1 MSNIS
6 TRTIKLLAFL
16 FLFSTGLSAQF
27 FTEDFDGAIPA
38 TWTIQQNDGSAM
50 NATSNWVHS
59 TMGPMGGF
67 AINPLAST
75 SAANGFA
82 LFDSDLNCSGEQDVW
97 LISPSVDCSAFPS
110 VFVQFETYYRRFN
123 DLVFIEVSNDNM
135 MTWTELEV
143 FEGLNNNEFG
153 GDPNGGENPVLRTI
167 DISSVAG
174 GQSNVHFAFRFLA
187 DASTVLAGADV
198 GCGYSWMIDDVALT
212 DEDPTPLYDMQAN
225 ANFFAIYNN
234 ALTPASQLSDV
245 GFLCDI
251 ENVGQ
256 LDAPE
261 VNLNISIVDDATMMT
276 VHSQDLDYGTVPV
289 GFLDENRIFP
299 DRFTPTGAAGTL
311 YNGTY
316 TCLLYTSPS
325 PRDQRGSRMPS
336 SA

>member
-1 MSNIS
+1 MCIRDRSNIS

-212 DEDPTPLYDMQAN
+212 DEDPTPLYDMQA
-225 ANFFAIYNN
+225 
-234 ALTPASQLSDV
+234 LS
-245 GFLCDI
+245 LI
-251 ENVGQ
+251 H
-256 LDAPE
+256 
-261 VNLNISIVDDATMMT
+261 IS
-276 VHSQDLDYGTVPV
+276 
-289 GFLDENRIFP
+289 E
-299 DRFTPTGAAGTL
+299 PTRP
-311 YNGTY
+311 Y
-316 TCLLYTSPS
+316 
-325 PRDQRGSRMPS
+325 
-336 SA
+336 